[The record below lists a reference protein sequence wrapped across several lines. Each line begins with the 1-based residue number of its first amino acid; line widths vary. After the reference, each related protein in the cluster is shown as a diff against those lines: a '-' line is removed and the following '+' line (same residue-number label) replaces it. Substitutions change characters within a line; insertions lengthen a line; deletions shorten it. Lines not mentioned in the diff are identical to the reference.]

1 MILDCLESP
10 HNNESKRTRRAHT
23 MDKVTLSEL
32 SHQWLSLKAKEE
44 ETRKKRTELEEVMAS
59 MVSGKDEGAS
69 HGYDGVYDVTV
80 TRKMN
85 RTIDKETYMQL
96 RPLLGGIDPVKM
108 KPSLDMKRFR
118 SIEEADPERFKIC
131 TQFII
136 TKPAKVAIK
145 VEVRKD
151 GNS

>member
-1 MILDCLESP
+1 
-10 HNNESKRTRRAHT
+10 

-32 SHQWLSLKAKEE
+32 SHQWLALKNEE
-44 ETRKKRTELEEVMAS
+44 EATRKERVKLEEVMAS
-59 MVSGKDEGAS
+59 MVGGKDEGAS

-85 RTIDKETYMQL
+85 RTIDKETYL
-96 RPLLGGIDPVKM
+96 KVRNELGGFDPVVL
-108 KPSLDMKRFR
+108 KPSLDMRKFR
-118 SIEEADPERFKIC
+118 SIKEIAPEKIQIC
-131 TQFII
+131 AQFII

-151 GNS
+151 ENI